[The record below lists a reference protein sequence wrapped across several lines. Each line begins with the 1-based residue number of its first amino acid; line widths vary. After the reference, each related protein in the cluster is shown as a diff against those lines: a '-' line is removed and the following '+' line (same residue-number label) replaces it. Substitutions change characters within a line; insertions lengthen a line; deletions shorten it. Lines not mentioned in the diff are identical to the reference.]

1 MSKSAIKYL
10 TAANEILAALDL
22 TIGNPA
28 SWMTNEQARGQFNN
42 ADLLACL
49 IIDSVANA
57 LICENVDTLDE
68 PCTTICSRR

>member
-28 SWMTNEQARGQFNN
+28 SWMTNDTTAARSIGLTNYDYALREQ
-42 ADLLACL
+42 DYAC
-49 IIDSVANA
+49 
-57 LICENVDTLDE
+57 
-68 PCTTICSRR
+68 